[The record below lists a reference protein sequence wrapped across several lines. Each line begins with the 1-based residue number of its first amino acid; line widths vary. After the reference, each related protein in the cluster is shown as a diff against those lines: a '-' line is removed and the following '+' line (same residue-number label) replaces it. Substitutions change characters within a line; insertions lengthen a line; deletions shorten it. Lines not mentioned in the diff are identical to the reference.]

1 MRGPM
6 KHCPVCARSFPPEE
20 RFCSIHG
27 LPLVDGDSRTEQKGE
42 HTGIV
47 LDDRYLL
54 GGMVGR
60 GGMGIVYDAEHL
72 RIGRRCAIKVLHGA
86 RAADPKMQM
95 RLFREVR
102 ATSRIRH
109 PNVVEILD
117 YGEHDRVGSF
127 IVMEFLEG
135 TTLSRRIG
143 DGGALPLQLAC
154 SVMVQLCSAL
164 SATHGRGLIHR
175 DLKPGNVM
183 LLENGRI
190 KVLDFGLVKPIE
202 GGATCEAALTLTSDS
217 VVMGTPCYMSP
228 EHARGELIDARADVY
243 SLGVIFYE
251 MLVGKPPFD
260 GATALEIIERQLGA
274 PVPLPSTLDPPV
286 VLPSSV
292 EWTLLK
298 ALHKDRAGRYQS
310 AAELADALYQVAE
323 EQRFRIIDLLPASE
337 LGPDHRS
344 SDGAPRRETMR
355 WIGASPLSPNVSI
368 PVPDLS
374 ELARSRQDDI
384 VKAVLDALFEAFP
397 RFHAVDRQVLRRRV
411 ARMID
416 AAIDTLGTPPG
427 EKATWELG
435 NPVVEAPEEEL
446 TLTEVI
452 TAVWLAYTVW
462 RPLLVEAAKDDLQ
475 RFVSVAD
482 LFDKRILPYFF
493 HIVDSFISIFQGR
506 MQRLNQTL
514 ARQNE
519 ELQELR
525 VSLSQQV
532 EQAGRQLA
540 EAERL
545 KARVA
550 QTVPSGILLFEK
562 GTGRVLLWNAAMER
576 LSGLSASHVIGVP
589 IDHVASLVEGLPFDE
604 FAEQLRFH
612 GEVGLRKLRIHF
624 KGQGQRTVFVKGK
637 PFEGAGGEQLGT
649 LFVVDDVTEREQ
661 VIESLGRYLSK
672 DVVERVLTRAGPTE
686 PEVRQR
692 RAVVLAVRMDHD
704 GSMFDRLDPEGV
716 LGVFGGIVRAV
727 SQTIFPRGGGI
738 ERISHDGCL
747 AFFARV
753 DVSCAPALEAAV
765 DLAARLEQIR
775 ARLVAAGEPGPAWR
789 LGLHLGDV
797 LVLNAGDEHLMAQ
810 TIAGEVT
817 RAAEALCAAATG
829 GEVLI
834 SSELLACA
842 DVPFTFVAGPDVS
855 VAGRADPIR
864 SHRLAAGADVEAED
878 EPVTATSRPPTR
890 EP

>member
-1 MRGPM
+1 M

-27 LPLVDGDSRTEQKGE
+27 LPLVGGDSRTEQKGE
-42 HTGIV
+42 HPGIV

-60 GGMGIVYDAEHL
+60 GGMGIVV
-72 RIGRRCAIKVLHGA
+72 GRREPV
-86 RAADPKMQM
+86 
-95 RLFREVR
+95 
-102 ATSRIRH
+102 
-109 PNVVEILD
+109 
-117 YGEHDRVGSF
+117 
-127 IVMEFLEG
+127 
-135 TTLSRRIG
+135 
-143 DGGALPLQLAC
+143 
-154 SVMVQLCSAL
+154 
-164 SATHGRGLIHR
+164 
-175 DLKPGNVM
+175 
-183 LLENGRI
+183 
-190 KVLDFGLVKPIE
+190 
-202 GGATCEAALTLTSDS
+202 
-217 VVMGTPCYMSP
+217 
-228 EHARGELIDARADVY
+228 
-243 SLGVIFYE
+243 
-251 MLVGKPPFD
+251 LVGP
-260 GATALEIIERQLGA
+260 
-274 PVPLPSTLDPPV
+274 
-286 VLPSSV
+286 
-292 EWTLLK
+292 
-298 ALHKDRAGRYQS
+298 DR
-310 AAELADALYQVAE
+310 
-323 EQRFRIIDLLPASE
+323 
-337 LGPDHRS
+337 RS
-344 SDGAPRRETMR
+344 SDGAPRRETIR

-411 ARMID
+411 A
-416 AAIDTLGTPPG
+416 
-427 EKATWELG
+427 
-435 NPVVEAPEEEL
+435 
-446 TLTEVI
+446 
-452 TAVWLAYTVW
+452 
-462 RPLLVEAAKDDLQ
+462 
-475 RFVSVAD
+475 
-482 LFDKRILPYFF
+482 
-493 HIVDSFISIFQGR
+493 
-506 MQRLNQTL
+506 
-514 ARQNE
+514 
-519 ELQELR
+519 
-525 VSLSQQV
+525 
-532 EQAGRQLA
+532 
-540 EAERL
+540 
-545 KARVA
+545 
-550 QTVPSGILLFEK
+550 
-562 GTGRVLLWNAAMER
+562 
-576 LSGLSASHVIGVP
+576 ASHVIGVP
-589 IDHVASLVEGLPFDE
+589 IDNVASLVEGLPFDE

-727 SQTIFPRGGGI
+727 SQAIFPRGGGI

-753 DVSCAPALEAAV
+753 GVSCAPALEAAV

-775 ARLVAAGEPGPAWR
+775 ARLVAVGEPGPAWR

-817 RAAEALCAAATG
+817 RAAEALCAVAGG

-855 VAGRADPIR
+855 VAGRDGPLR
-864 SHRLAAGADVEAED
+864 SHRLVPGAGIEVED
-878 EPVTATSRPPTR
+878 EPVTATTRPPTP
-890 EP
+890 ES